1 MNDLFAQKNIKPM
14 LIGAEGEAFDSPDY
28 LYKLKL
34 DGALHCISWTDS
46 CNRISKQTKYE
57 NANEGT
63 GTERHS

>member
-1 MNDLFAQKNIKPM
+1 M

-63 GTERHS
+63 GTKRHS